1 MVVWLECSAITH
13 YGWLQALECLKIL
26 TGAGEVCSGSLLL
39 LDGLDCRV
47 RHMKLRPRRPE
58 STVTQL
64 VDYTQF
70 CGAAATDK
78 ESEQE
83 ILATRERV
91 TVRQLAESSSHL
103 LVDVR
108 PEPETEI
115 CSLPGSLHLPLSS
128 LQGEADRAA
137 AQDRLATAVQ
147 QAGAESVLVICRRG
161 NDSQEAA
168 KLLQPLLPN
177 TPIRD
182 VIGGLTS
189 WAKLIDHDFPIY

>member
-1 MVVWLECSAITH
+1 
-13 YGWLQALECLKIL
+13 
-26 TGAGEVCSGSLLL
+26 
-39 LDGLDCRV
+39 
-47 RHMKLRPRRPE
+47 MKLRPRRPE

-83 ILATRERV
+83 ILETRKRV
-91 TVRQLAESSSHL
+91 TVRQLAESSSHV

-128 LQGEADRAA
+128 LQGEGDRAA

-161 NDSQEAA
+161 NDSQEAVE
-168 KLLQPLLPN
+168 LLQPLLPN

-189 WAKLIDHDFPIY
+189 WSKVIDQDFPIY